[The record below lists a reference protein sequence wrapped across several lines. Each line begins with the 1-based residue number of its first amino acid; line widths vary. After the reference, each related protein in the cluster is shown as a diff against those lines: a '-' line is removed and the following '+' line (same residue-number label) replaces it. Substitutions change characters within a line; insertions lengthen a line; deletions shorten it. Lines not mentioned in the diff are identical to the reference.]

1 MIYLIKRSHAFLALL
16 FFWVGGIGRLG
27 AEVTASSLAIIGY
40 DDFSDSF
47 SIMALDT
54 WNAGEVIYFTNN
66 GWNNELAS
74 FHGADAS
81 QGAGSESLIKLTLN
95 QSITKGTII
104 GTDVAHDAWEWTK
117 SGLIPGQTGG
127 FAEFSNLALDYESDQ
142 IYAFQGLSENP
153 LLNPTHFIYALHF
166 GSIDYPDFTDY
177 EDSMS
182 GDIPPGLSLE
192 DKTAFAH
199 TNFTFH
205 GDADGNHPAWELNMD
220 DPDIQFLL
228 NAEEGTNTQ
237 WLNAIANSDNWGA
250 VEPMFISPF
259 AAPEPS
265 RTAFLLVGLA
275 AAALKRRKS
284 KILHKLW

>member
-1 MIYLIKRSHAFLALL
+1 MIYLIKRSPTLLALL
-16 FFWVGGIGRLG
+16 FFWVGGIGRLE

-66 GWNNELAS
+66 GWNNALGS

-95 QSITKGTII
+95 QSITKGMII
-104 GTDVAHDAWEWTK
+104 GTDVTDDAWEWTK

-199 TNFTFH
+199 TNFTLH
-205 GDADGNHPAWELNMD
+205 GDADGNHPAWGLNMD
-220 DPDIQFLL
+220 DPDIQFL
-228 NAEEGTNTQ
+228 NAEGGTNFQ
-237 WLNAIANSDNWGA
+237 WLNAIANSDNWVA